1 MKFVKFALAAVAALF
16 ISQAADAQLYLTGGF
31 GLSHSGGKSEAGS
44 VTVDRDPE
52 NTCSF
57 TPEIGYYFSDGLAF
71 GAEVALEHYKKKD
84 ADNKDYWYA
93 RNTCSFNPFFR
104 WDFISGNDFSLGLKA
119 RVLLGFGKEKDQDND
134 HSKLSHFGFSIVPV
148 AQYNFNSHWG
158 MYATMGNLY
167 FLHEVEKSPKNDDV
181 KDIDN
186 TLNATVNLASLR
198 LGIVYTF

>member
-31 GLSHSGGKSEAGS
+31 GLSHTSGEKKAGS
-44 VTVDRDPE
+44 VTKDNNPV
-52 NTCSF
+52 NTCTF
-57 TPEIGYYFSDGLAF
+57 TPEVGYYFADGLAF
-71 GAEVALEHYKKKD
+71 GAEVSLYHEKEKN

-93 RNTCSFNPFFR
+93 ENSCSFNPFFR
-104 WDFISGNDFSLGLKA
+104 WDFISGKDFSLGLKA
-119 RVLLGFGKEKDQDND
+119 RVLLGFGKTKDQDND
-134 HSKLSHFGFSIVPV
+134 HNKLNHFGFSIVPV

-167 FLHEVEKSPKNDDV
+167 YLHEVSKAANNDDN
-181 KDIDN
+181 KSISN
-186 TLNATVNLASLR
+186 RLNANVDLSSLK